1 MENLTNFIP
10 EQLFILVCSLY
21 VIGIFLKKTPKV
33 VDWHIPWILV
43 ILGVGFSVAIM
54 GISPTAILQGVIC
67 AFGSIATN
75 QLIKQTV
82 NK

>member
-1 MENLTNFIP
+1 MENLTSFVP
-10 EQLFILVCSLY
+10 EQLLILVGALY
-21 VIGIFLKKTPKV
+21 VIGMFLKKTPKV
-33 VDWHIPWILV
+33 VDWSIPWILLA
-43 ILGVGFSVAIM
+43 LGVGFSVAIM